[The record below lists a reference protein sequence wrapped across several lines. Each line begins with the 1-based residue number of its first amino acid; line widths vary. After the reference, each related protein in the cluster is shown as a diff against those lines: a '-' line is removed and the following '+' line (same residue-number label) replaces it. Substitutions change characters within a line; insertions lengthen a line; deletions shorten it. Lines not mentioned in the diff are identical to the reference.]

1 MRGSEH
7 LLEKPT
13 AELEELLLRAA
24 RADVAPAAARER
36 AMQRVASAALG
47 VGLLSGTAALGSRS
61 PLLKGTGWL
70 VAKWLTFGA
79 GSGLLGLGV
88 VQGVQELSAKATASA
103 AKPRAE
109 GKLAAQLSPRA
120 LPLATSL
127 SPALEASAE
136 PAAEAADSA
145 APAPASTPAP
155 ALASASSPLSHEPKS
170 PARLADS
177 VDSRRSALTRELSLL
192 EQVRS
197 ALALHSA
204 RSALQTLDVYQ
215 AEFPHG
221 SMQVE
226 AAALRIEAVGQSG
239 DHAHAQ
245 QLAQIFLN
253 KFPASPLAARVQAV
267 SEVSEAG
274 EQKP

>member
-1 MRGSEH
+1 MTAMRGSEN
-7 LLEKPT
+7 LLAKPT

-36 AMQRVASAALG
+36 AMHSVASAALG
-47 VGLLSGTAALGSRS
+47 LGLLSGTAGLGSRS
-61 PLLKGTGWL
+61 PLFKGSSWL

-88 VQGVQELSAKATASA
+88 AQGVQELAAKAADSA
-103 AKPRAE
+103 AKTRA
-109 GKLAAQLSPRA
+109 GTQLAAELSPRA
-120 LPLATSL
+120 LPLAITL
-127 SPALEASAE
+127 SPALKDDAVPAPE
-136 PAAEAADSA
+136 PADSA
-145 APAPASTPAP
+145 APAPAL
-155 ALASASSPLSHEPKS
+155 ALASAAPPSHEPKG
-170 PARLADS
+170 PGPVRLLNSTAN
-177 VDSRRSALTRELSLL
+177 RRSSLTRELSLL

-197 ALALHSA
+197 ALSVHSA
-204 RSALQTLDVYQ
+204 GSALQTLDIYQ

-226 AAALRIEAVGQSG
+226 AAALRVEAVGQSG

-245 QLAQIFLN
+245 RLAQAFLN
-253 KFPASPLAARVQAV
+253 SFPASPLTARVQAV